1 MKQSLFLFFFITTV
15 SIFTNK
21 IYCQNLILDV
31 KSSKKIDKDIFNKI
45 RFKKKHK
52 DTISINKELDRIGNY
67 LKKNGFFLN
76 TLDSLKKNNK
86 KHTAYYN
93 LGKKI
98 SFTKLD
104 FTNYKNQTTTLHKE
118 KANKK
123 LLKIE
128 DLEFY
133 LDKITTDLDNEGKSF
148 SKVYLKDLSIIQDTL
163 FAKLNIEASSKRKV
177 SRTIIKGYEKFPK
190 SFIKNYF
197 KINDQTTFSNKKLQ
211 DISSLTKITP
221 FIEEVKNPE
230 VLFTKDST
238 TLYIYLKKKKN
249 NSFDGI
255 VNFASKEDG
264 GLLFNGNIDLQLN
277 NILNTGENFT
287 LFWNSVAEERQ
298 EFKLSTKIP
307 YIFNFKFSPEIAFN
321 IYKQDSTFY
330 NTIFTSSFNYN
341 INARLKLGLRYRN
354 EISENLEASSNDISS
369 FKSNLFGLILNY
381 SILQKDLFNNKK
393 FSFTIKPSFGSRI
406 TESLKSNQIRIESN
420 ISYVW
425 KLNQRNSI
433 YIENETGFLN
443 SEKYFTNELFRIG
456 GINSLRGFNEQSIF
470 SRSYTFFN
478 LEYRFLVSNT
488 SYIYSITDFGVINNS
503 NTDNLLGLGFGYQ
516 FIKNNSKINLGLIVG
531 KTNKLPLNFNMTKLA
546 VGWVNYF

>member
-1 MKQSLFLFFFITTV
+1 M
-15 SIFTNK
+15 
-21 IYCQNLILDV
+21 ILDV

-98 SFTKLD
+98 SYTKLD
-104 FTNYKNQTTTLHKE
+104 FTNYKNQTTTLQRE

-133 LDKITTDLDNEGKSF
+133 LDKIIRDLDNDGKSF
-148 SKVYLKDLSIIQDTL
+148 SKVYLKDISIIKDTL
-163 FAKLNIEASSKRKV
+163 FAQLNIEESRKRKV
-177 SRTIIKGYEKFPK
+177 SKTIIKGYEKFPK

-197 KINDQTTFSNKKLQ
+197 KINDQTTFSNKKLK
-211 DISSLTKITP
+211 DISSLSKNLP

-230 VLFTKDST
+230 VLFTEDST
-238 TLYIYLKKKKN
+238 TLYMYLKKKKN

-255 VNFASKEDG
+255 VNFANKEDG
-264 GLLFNGNIDLQLN
+264 GLLFNGNVDLQLN

-287 LFWNSVAEERQ
+287 LFWNSVTEERQ
-298 EFKLSTKIP
+298 EFRLSTKIP
-307 YIFNFKFSPEIAFN
+307 YIFNSKLSPEIAFN

-330 NTIFTSSFNYN
+330 NTTFTSSFNYN
-341 INARLKLGLRYRN
+341 INARLKLGLLYRN
-354 EISENLEASSNDISS
+354 EISENLETSSNDISS

-488 SYIYSITDFGVINNS
+488 SYIYTITDFGVINNS